1 MLMKKEKFMESIGK
15 HLENCMNGIFTE
27 FEFYMKLIRILYVS
41 QNTLTRAYLSFCFL
55 SSTISC
61 SESII
66 GFQTITSPNYL
77 GNGKL
82 LFKNDKL
89 SLLVTDFLK

>member
-1 MLMKKEKFMESIGK
+1 MLMKKGKFMESIGK
-15 HLENCMNGIFTE
+15 YLENCMNGIFT
-27 FEFYMKLIRILYVS
+27 EFYMKLIRILYVS

-55 SSTISC
+55 SSTISY

-77 GNGKL
+77 GNEKL
-82 LFKNDKL
+82 LFKNDML
-89 SLLVTDFLK
+89 PIF